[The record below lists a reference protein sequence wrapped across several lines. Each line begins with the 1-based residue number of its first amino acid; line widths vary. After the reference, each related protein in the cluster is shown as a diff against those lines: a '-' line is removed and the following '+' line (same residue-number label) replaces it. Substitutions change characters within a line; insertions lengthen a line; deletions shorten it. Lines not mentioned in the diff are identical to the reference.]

1 WEGGGRGGGG
11 GSGLFEVELFER
23 AKDVGA
29 ELDAGADLAEFGRLL
44 QHPHGKTL
52 ARERVGRRQA
62 PDAAARNQDRQGL
75 TVRHR
80 HSTNV
85 RKPPAN
91 ILSPFRNSFNCV
103 PYALPLTDASHTHPH
118 PQALSA
124 SAWQAWVATVRKPG

>member
-1 WEGGGRGGGG
+1 RRPMRIGEHR
-11 GSGLFEVELFER
+11 LFEAKLFER

-44 QHPHGKTL
+44 QHSHGETL
-52 ARERVGRRQA
+52 ACERVGRGQT

-85 RKPPAN
+85 RMPPAN
-91 ILSPFRNSFNCV
+91 ILSRFGNSFNCV
-103 PYALPLTDASHTHPH
+103 PYALPLTDASHTHPY

-124 SAWQAWVATVRKPG
+124 SAWQAWVTTVRKTG

>member
-44 QHPHGKTL
+44 QHPHGETF

-62 PDAAARNQDRQGL
+62 PDAAACNQDRQGL

-85 RKPPAN
+85 WMPPAN

-103 PYALPLTDASHTHPH
+103 PYASGSIQNAFCKKAP
-118 PQALSA
+118 PQGMSGL
-124 SAWQAWVATVRKPG
+124 